1 LKEKS
6 NSFDQKPA
14 PPLISIIL
22 PSLNEEQS
30 MQKVIEEIRTTK
42 LPKSEIIVVDGC
54 SSDDTIKIARKN
66 KTKVLIEPKIG
77 YGNAINRGIDAA
89 KGKIIVIMDSDYTY
103 PASFIPQLIAPLIK
117 NEADLVLGNR
127 LSQKNSVL
135 MKKSH
140 LFGNMVLTLWFNVIF
155 VSKFQDTQTGFRA
168 FRKKDYKKLKANSK
182 GIFLPSELL
191 YKALKKRFRIIEIPI
206 RYRSRIG
213 KSKLS
218 PLRDGIII
226 FLKMLI
232 NGIL

>member
-1 LKEKS
+1 MNEKKS
-6 NSFDQKPA
+6 LVDQSQELPF
-14 PPLISIIL
+14 ISIVL

-30 MQKVIEEIRTTK
+30 IQKVIEEIRTTK
-42 LPKSEIIVVDGC
+42 LPKNEIIVVDGC
-54 SSDDTIKIARKN
+54 STDDTVEIAREL
-66 KTKVLIEPKIG
+66 KTNVLIETKRG
-77 YGNAINRGIDAA
+77 YGRAIYRGIDEA

-103 PASFIPQLIAPLIK
+103 PASYIPQLIAPLIK

-127 LSQKNSVL
+127 LFKKSSVL

-155 VSKFQDTQTGFRA
+155 VSRFRDTQTGFRA
-168 FRKKDYKKLKANSK
+168 FRKRDFKKLKVYSK

-206 RYRSRIG
+206 RYRPRIG

-218 PLRDGIII
+218 PLRDGIVI